1 MIKFYRAFNFR
12 APSSSFNKPTFL
24 LPAPSRLLPAGF
36 IAFLLAFSMLLSAYT
51 QAQSISGTVFFD
63 GNNNGLR
70 DNSEAG
76 FANVIVNAYRAG
88 KLAGSATADHDG
100 NYSITTGVVVGIN
113 YRIEFIV
120 PAGYND
126 GAAGNGSKTSV
137 QFAAGG
143 ASHVDLGVYVPNLC
157 GSSGTSNP
165 RILIGCV
172 PSLGDITLASI
183 PYESHSAGRQSCD
196 VPPHRDDLTKYD
208 IGVPYALTI
217 HKRQKLAI
225 LTTISSP
232 STSNFPPAPDG
243 PSAIYA
249 VDYSGDDF
257 TYKSFKLLAK
267 LSNLG
272 IDVSNQF
279 PIATGVNNIGEYG
292 LGGIT
297 ISEDERY
304 LYAIN
309 MGKGN
314 LIRIDISNL
323 NYHTIPSGGFTTTSQ
338 LPITEI
344 EIPSA
349 ISNCSNGRFRP
360 SSLHIYAGKLYIAG
374 ICDASSST
382 DNAGL
387 YAKIIEMNPANGNSR
402 VVFSHDL
409 TTFNT
414 GDIAAVDLPQVRWKY
429 PFRAAIGD
437 GNPGEKQP
445 FFNDFGFDDTGSI
458 IFSIVDRKVFSL
470 ESNREPGY
478 LARTWKQAD
487 GTFVLES
494 DRQSG
499 PFTSSAAITH
509 SFTGEPANLSV
520 DNGGPGT
527 ISGPKWFF
535 EQGIDIYDSSPGA
548 EQTYYNH
555 ANLANGGIYIMPG
568 TKEVV
573 VGFTDAGCVSTAGM
587 RYFDWTTGRTKYSVN
602 ITNQKYFAI
611 SGMSTVCD
619 PTPIAI
625 GNLVWKDSNRD
636 GIQDPDEPALPGV
649 TVVLYQNCSGDPIA
663 TAQTDAN
670 GNYYFSSADGSST
683 ASHLYGLALHPDSS
697 YCLKIISLG
706 TDPLADGLK
715 LTGVSPAPGER
726 ADTLNTGHTL
736 GNNDA
741 FVVNG
746 QPTIQFVMNSAGQNN
761 HTYDFGFIDV
771 PCSLTTTITAS
782 SCDPATNTYS
792 VTVVATVSESKEA
805 NVISISEG
813 QTTRTFSTSIG
824 SNVFT
829 TVFTGIV
836 SDGAS
841 HTITASL
848 PNCSTVVSTYTAPA
862 GCQPLFSLAKFTDRS
877 KAKVGDTLTYRL
889 VLTNSGTGIGTVTVR
904 DSASAGLSYI
914 TGSASVPAGTSFT
927 VGQPVSL
934 WSIPAIAIGQS
945 LTLTYQ
951 VRVDTVGILYNV
963 ATIPT
968 DTAKVCTTVPVPMC
982 EGEQFLLTAA
992 TGRTN
997 YRWYKDG
1004 VLISGQSSNT
1014 LIVTEGGT
1022 YSLTVDNPG
1031 GICTDFSCCPVIFEE
1046 DSLPH
1051 FQAKGISGTCIGN
1064 KPRDNGQIVL
1074 SNFKPTHT
1082 YQYSLGA
1089 TFDET
1094 ASVSGP
1100 PKTIPANGVL
1110 ANNLAN
1116 PSVAQSYTVRVYN
1129 SLGCY
1134 TDIVVLLLPTQCDCP
1149 ATICVPYVIKQTKN
1163 AQRTIAIH

>member
-1 MIKFYRAFNFR
+1 MIKFYRAFNLR
-12 APSSSFNKPTFL
+12 APSSSLNKPTFL
-24 LPAPSRLLPAGF
+24 LSASYGSVRAGSVSLLLIF
-36 IAFLLAFSMLLSAYT
+36 CLLLSVYT

-63 GNNNGLR
+63 GNNNGQR
-70 DNSEAG
+70 DNQEAG
-76 FANVIVNAYRAG
+76 FPNVVVNAYRAG
-88 KLAGSATADHDG
+88 NLAGSATTDNDG
-100 NYSITTGVVVGIN
+100 NYSITAGIATGAN

-126 GAAGNGSKTSV
+126 GATGSGSNTSV

-143 ASHVDLGVYVPNLC
+143 TSHVDLGIYVPNQC

-165 RILIGCV
+165 RILAGCV

-208 IGVPYALTI
+208 IGVPYSLTI

-232 STSNFPPAPDG
+232 NTSNFPPAPDG
-243 PSAIYA
+243 ASALYA

-297 ISEDERY
+297 ISEDEHY
-304 LYAIN
+304 LYVLN

-314 LIRIDISNL
+314 LIRVDIRSL
-323 NYHTIPSGGFTTTSQ
+323 DYQTIPPGGFTDTSQ

-344 EIPSA
+344 DIPSA
-349 ISNCSNGRFRP
+349 IANCSNGRFRP
-360 SSLHIYAGKLYIAG
+360 SSLHMYAGKLYIAG
-374 ICDASSST
+374 ICDASLST

-387 YAKIIEMNPANGNSR
+387 YAKIIEMNPVNGNSR

-429 PFRAAIGD
+429 PFRAVVAD

-478 LARTWKQAD
+478 LARTWKQDD

-555 ANLANGGIYIMPG
+555 ANLANGGIYILPG

-587 RYFDWTTGRTKYSVN
+587 RYFDWTTGRTKYSAN
-602 ITNQKYFAI
+602 LTNQKYFAI
-611 SGMSTVCD
+611 TGMSTVCD
-619 PTPIAI
+619 PTPIEI
-625 GNLVWKDSNRD
+625 GNYIWKDTNRD
-636 GIQDPDEPALPGV
+636 GVQDPDEPALAGV
-649 TVVLYQNCSGDPIA
+649 TVALYANGSGDPIA

-670 GNYYFSSADGSST
+670 GNYSFSSADGTST
-683 ASHLYGLALHPDSS
+683 GSHQYGLSLHPDSS
-697 YCLKIISLG
+697 YSLKVISLG
-706 TDPLADGLK
+706 IDPLVDGLK

-741 FVVNG
+741 FIVNG
-746 QPTIQFVMNSAGQNN
+746 LPTISFVMNCAGQNN
-761 HTYDFGFIDV
+761 HTYDFGLIDV

-792 VTVVATVSESKEA
+792 VTVVATVTESKETSE
-805 NVISISEG
+805 ISIREG
-813 QTTRTFSTSIG
+813 QTTRTFSTSVG
-824 SNVFT
+824 SNSFT

-836 SDGAS
+836 SDGMS
-841 HTITASL
+841 HTVTASL
-848 PNCSTVVSTYTAPA
+848 PNCSTVVNTYLAPA
-862 GCQPLFSLAKFTDRS
+862 GCQPIFSLAKFTDHS
-877 KAKVGDTLTYRL
+877 KAKLGDTLTYRL
-889 VLTNSGTGIGTVTVR
+889 VLTNSGTGAGTVTVR
-904 DSASAGLSYI
+904 DSLSNGLSYI
-914 TGSASVPAGTSFT
+914 TGSASAPAGTSFT

-934 WSIPAIAIGQS
+934 WNIPAIAIGQS

-982 EGEQFLLTAA
+982 EGDQFLLTAA

-1022 YSLTVDNPG
+1022 YSLIVDNPG
-1031 GICTDFSCCPVIFEE
+1031 GICTDFSCCPIIFEE

-1051 FQAKGISGTCIGN
+1051 FQAIATSGTCLGN

-1074 SNFKPTHT
+1074 STFKPTHT

-1089 TFDET
+1089 TFDEA
-1094 ASVSGP
+1094 ASLSGP
-1100 PKTIPANGVL
+1100 PQPIPADGVL
-1110 ANNLAN
+1110 VNNLTN
-1116 PSVAQSYTVRVYN
+1116 PSTIQSYTVRVYN
-1129 SLGCY
+1129 KLSCY
-1134 TDIVVLLLPTQCDCP
+1134 TDMIVLLQPAQCDCP